1 MVMDLVAIGGNLREI
16 WALWADLQLV
26 KSLQLSSNQ
35 ELSQLTP
42 ATALRSLFP
51 VFDLTAQLH
60 LQRRLDGSVCTL

>member
-1 MVMDLVAIGGNLREI
+1 MRFVAIGGNLREI

-42 ATALRSLFP
+42 ATLRSLFA
-51 VFDLTAQLH
+51 VFDLTALLH
-60 LQRRLDGSVCTL
+60 LQRGFDGSICTL

>member
-1 MVMDLVAIGGNLREI
+1 MHFVSIGGNLREI

-42 ATALRSLFP
+42 ATALRSLFAI
-51 VFDLTAQLH
+51 FDPTAQLH
-60 LQRRLDGSVCTL
+60 LQRGFDGSISKL

>member
-1 MVMDLVAIGGNLREI
+1 MHFVAVGGNLRDI

-42 ATALRSLFP
+42 DAALRSLCC
-51 VFDLTAQLH
+51 L
-60 LQRRLDGSVCTL
+60 